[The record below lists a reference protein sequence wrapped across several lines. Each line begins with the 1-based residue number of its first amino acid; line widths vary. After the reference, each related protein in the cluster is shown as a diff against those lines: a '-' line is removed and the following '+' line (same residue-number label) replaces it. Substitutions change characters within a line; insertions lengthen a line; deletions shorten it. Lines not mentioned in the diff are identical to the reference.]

1 MWARRPNADELLDA
15 RLARGWR
22 ATPTGTVNGACVLG
36 HAATRGAAALDE
48 AGTNEGR
55 VGRGREAGGE
65 LAKGAA
71 DSRTG

>member
-48 AGTNEGR
+48 AG
-55 VGRGREAGGE
+55 GE